1 MIPKTVGLIVFEQM
15 AADELTG
22 PAEAFSRAKMPTGN
36 GRELRCYQL
45 LTLGVGV
52 TPCVTECG
60 IIVKPRLDIRDAPPL
75 DTIIV
80 SGGSGVHDVRLRKKI
95 AKWLSRR
102 APATRRIATL
112 GSGIYALAAT
122 GLLDGRQVAVH
133 WRFAKDVAL
142 RFPNLRVNPN
152 ALFIRDCPFYTCA
165 GGASAVDLSLALIE
179 EDYGRQI
186 ALNLARE
193 LVVHLKRPGDQEQYS
208 EPLQFQVRS
217 SERFADLAAWI
228 LCNLDQNLSIEAL
241 AQRACMSP
249 RNFARLFKHAFGA
262 TPAEF
267 VTSARITEARRRL
280 RAPRN
285 SIESVGASVGFKS
298 ADAFSRTFER
308 HVGCRPRTYR
318 ARLGITAQDD
328 FVIERSK
335 GHSQTSMG
343 IMMKE
348 GSMSARHAEM
358 SSSNLVRSSIPA
370 QGGLAS
376 ISRSRG
382 TK

>member
-1 MIPKTVGLIVFEQM
+1 MHSFAPTHSRHLNGTAEPNSARAAMIPKTVGLIVFEQM
-15 AADELTG
+15 SADELTG
-22 PAEAFSRAKMPTGN
+22 AAEAFSRAKMPTGD
-36 GRELRCYQL
+36 GREFRCYHII
-45 LTLGVGV
+45 TLGVS
-52 TPCVTECG
+52 TEPCVTECG
-60 IIVKPRLDIRDAPPL
+60 IIVKPRLDIRDAPLL

-80 SGGSGVHDVRLRKKI
+80 SGGSGIDDARLRKKI

-112 GSGIYALAAT
+112 GRSIYALAAT
-122 GLLDGRQVAVH
+122 GLLDGRQVTTH

-142 RFPNLRVNPN
+142 RFPKLQINPN
-152 ALFIRDCPFYTCA
+152 RLFVKDGPFYTCA
-165 GGASAVDLSLALIE
+165 GGASV
-179 EDYGRQI
+179 
-186 ALNLARE
+186 
-193 LVVHLKRPGDQEQYS
+193 KRSGEQEQYS
-208 EPLQFQVRS
+208 EPLQFQVES

-228 LCNLDQNLSIEAL
+228 LCHLNQDLSVEAL

-249 RNFARLFKHAFGA
+249 RNFARLFKHAFDT

-267 VTSARITEARRRL
+267 VATARINEAQRRL
-280 RAPRN
+280 RVRRT

-298 ADAFSRTFER
+298 ADAFSRAFER
-308 HVGCRPRTYR
+308 HVGCRPGAYR
-318 ARLGITAQDD
+318 ARLEITPQGD
-328 FVIERSK
+328 FVIQRSK

-370 QGGLAS
+370 QGRLAS